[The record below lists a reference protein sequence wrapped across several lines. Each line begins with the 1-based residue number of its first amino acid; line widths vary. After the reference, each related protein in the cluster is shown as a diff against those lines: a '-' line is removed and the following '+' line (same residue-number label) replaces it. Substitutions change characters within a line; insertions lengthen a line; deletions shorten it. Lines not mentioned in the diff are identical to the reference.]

1 MSKKT
6 KEYPSAT
13 AVQLVSHLSEGA
25 YTTFAKAVKE
35 LVINAFDA
43 DAPEV
48 IITLNKR
55 MFYIDYS

>member
-1 MSKKT
+1 MKT
-6 KEYPSAT
+6 KEYPTET

-43 DAPEV
+43 DATEV
-48 IITLNKR
+48 HINLNNVG
-55 MFYIDYS
+55 